1 MDGVVTMAGT
11 SGWAREWAQGGSLDI
26 AKPSAGFVAALDS
39 AAGPGRRCAG
49 LDDDQ
54 VTGVLAGWA
63 RAEAWATSGKLATV
77 TEMVRRRG
85 IGTGTRGTQ
94 VPSAWDDTITEEVRC
109 ALGMSRQATAKMIDL
124 AVALATRLDATAAAL
139 DAGQVDYIKAKIVA
153 DATGP
158 LDDVAAGN
166 AEKLAL
172 MWAGGSFAG
181 KTPGEIGKLID
192 RAVIAADPDG
202 AEKRRQAAEQC
213 ARVETWRESTGTMAI
228 MGVGLNPQA
237 AMEAEQAITAQ
248 AKEYKK
254 AGVPGG
260 MDSLRARAMLD
271 RLTGRG
277 TLGQEA
283 PQGLAA
289 SVNLVVTALDLPLL
303 TLLGVT
309 DKPGEAAGWGAIDPA
324 LARDLATAAAAAG
337 DRSDWHLTVTDE
349 HGWAISHGCASRSR
363 RTNPGKDWTF
373 TTIPVLSCD
382 HRYETSRHD
391 PSPLLR
397 HLVEVRDG
405 ACTHPG
411 CQRPATRADFEH
423 TVPWEDGGRTCGCN
437 GNAKCRRDH
446 QIKQHKDWTVT
457 QPAPGFNQW
466 RVPSGRTYLQGPK
479 EYHA

>member
-1 MDGVVTMAGT
+1 MAGT
-11 SGWAREWAQGGSLDI
+11 SGWAREWAQGGSLDT
-26 AKPSAGFVAALDS
+26 AAPSGNLAVALETASGAGF
-39 AAGPGRRCAG
+39 RCQE

-63 RAEAWATSGKLATV
+63 RTEAWALAGKLATV
-77 TEMVRRRG
+77 TELVRRRG
-85 IGTGTRGTQ
+85 IGGAGDRGDQ
-94 VPSAWDDTITEEVRC
+94 VPAAWDDTLTEEIML
-109 ALGMSRQATAKMIDL
+109 ALAMSRPAALKLIDL

-139 DAGQVDYIKAKIVA
+139 RAGQIDYIRAKIIA

-202 AEKRRQAAEQC
+202 AKKRREAAEQC

-237 AMEAEQAITAQ
+237 AMEAEQAIDQQ
-248 AKEYKK
+248 ARAYKK
-254 AGVPGG
+254 AGIPGG

-277 TLGQEA
+277 TLGQQA

-289 SVNLVVTALDLPLL
+289 TVNLVLSVLDLPLL
-303 TLLGVT
+303 TLLGVADT
-309 DKPGEAAGWGAIDPA
+309 PGEAAGWGAIDPA
-324 LARDLATAAAAAG
+324 LARTLAAAAAAAG
-337 DRSDWHLTVTDE
+337 DRSQWHLTLTDE
-349 HGWAISHGCASRSR
+349 SGRAIAHGCETRGRSR
-363 RTNPGKDWTF
+363 KQGNDRTF
-373 TTIPVLSCD
+373 TMNPIPVVECD
-382 HRYETSRHD
+382 HRYQTQRHD

-397 HLVEVRDG
+397 HLTEVRDG
-405 ACTHPG
+405 VCVHPG
-411 CQRPATRADFEH
+411 CGRAATRADFEH
-423 TVPWEDGGRTCGCN
+423 TIPWEQGGRSCGCN
-437 GNAKCRRDH
+437 GTAKCRRCH
-446 QIKQHKDWTVT
+446 QVKQHNNWTVT
-457 QPAPGFNQW
+457 QPAPGFNSW
-466 RVPSGRTYLQGPK
+466 ETPSHRSYLQGPRQ
-479 EYHA
+479 YPA